1 MIFRELNE
9 TLVKEK
15 NILVLATA
23 GIVTSYGDVH
33 YVIPEYDVALL
44 FGKSIKER
52 ARELIKISHPKFR
65 DKLTK
70 YAKDTY
76 NI

>member
-1 MIFRELNE
+1 MIIRELNE

-23 GIVTSYGDVH
+23 DVATSYRNIH
-33 YVIPEYDVALL
+33 YVITEYGVALL

-52 ARELIKISHPKFR
+52 VWELIKISHPKFR
-65 DKLTK
+65 DELTK
-70 YAKDTY
+70 FAKDTHK
-76 NI
+76 I

>member
-1 MIFRELNE
+1 MRIGIPKE
-9 TLVKEK
+9 TLFEEK
-15 NILVLATA
+15 RVVLAPA
-23 GIVTSYGDVH
+23 GVVTSRGDVH
-33 YVIPEYDVALL
+33 YVITEYGVAIL

-52 ARELIKISHPKFR
+52 VQELIKISHPKFR
-65 DKLTK
+65 NELTE